1 MLTNFEE
8 YFGVADESLVEVDSW
23 GRMVVEVFDVVG
35 VASVMGVD
43 GVLEELFL
51 IRTVEPM
58 EDVVNLAEE
67 EEEEGVELPFP
78 LLALLFVGGTKV
90 GLAVR
95 PMDSKISLEGGF
107 LGVLLLEDVDRTLLL
122 LPLVLYPSFRNL
134 EGGRIFFD
142 WDCVE

>member
-95 PMDSKISLEGGF
+95 PID
-107 LGVLLLEDVDRTLLL
+107 
-122 LPLVLYPSFRNL
+122 
-134 EGGRIFFD
+134 
-142 WDCVE
+142 